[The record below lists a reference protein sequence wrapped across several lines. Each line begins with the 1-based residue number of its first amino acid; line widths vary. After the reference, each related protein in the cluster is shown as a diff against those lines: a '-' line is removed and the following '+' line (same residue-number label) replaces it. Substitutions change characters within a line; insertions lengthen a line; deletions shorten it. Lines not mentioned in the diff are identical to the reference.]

1 MHQAQLQLELL
12 DNVVQSVRS
21 ATVGEH
27 KSLDVIAGS
36 ALLGWAASKL
46 YTLLGSDAFM
56 VFHSG
61 KVRFGDGLPATENG
75 EAALPMPLC
84 WHEDKVNGV
93 AYKNGVV
100 DAGKI
105 YNWFHQKPNWVK
117 QPRQL
122 RNGFITQ
129 SGQILLP
136 AKSHSPHI
144 AIVQEPGID
153 NKLFG
158 YESLGST
165 QHYIA
170 TITADD
176 DISVEL
182 FGQVVSEFRSKVIR
196 IGRSKST
203 EYGRVKAEIL
213 ETTTEKKIPEDIS
226 GQKELTLWLRSDMA
240 IRDNHGS
247 PVLLPTDPTWIG
259 LPKGRITNAFIRYRS
274 YAPYNA
280 YREARDVEQQVL
292 LAGSV
297 IKFEFDEP
305 LTKCHAEI
313 LAGGLGTH
321 REVGLGAVVVNPKL
335 LEGITPCFE
344 STPQQSQD
352 SSDTADRATQKVSK
366 PRNSLLIPFLEK
378 RARRTLCQQ
387 DSKQWAV
394 DKLEILRTQYL
405 SARNYNGIKDDQA
418 FGPGRSQW
426 RRVYEA
432 TTGVTPD
439 EVKMKLFT
447 NTDCVCR
454 EGTDERKG
462 DDDWSIEISK
472 GRTLSGWLNT
482 EVKGITGEPDF
493 NLRLQWLTRL
503 AETLRDNPKGEP
515 E

>member
-46 YTLLGSDAFM
+46 YTPLESHAFT

-75 EAALPMPLC
+75 EVALPMPLC

-93 AYKNGVV
+93 AYKHEVI

-105 YNWFHQKPNWVK
+105 YNWFHQKPDWVK

-129 SGQILLP
+129 SGKILLP
-136 AKSHSPHI
+136 SKSHSPHI
-144 AIVQEPGID
+144 AIIQEPDID

-165 QHYIA
+165 QRYIA

-176 DISVEL
+176 DISEGL
-182 FGQVVSEFRSKVIR
+182 FEQVVAEFRSTVIR

-213 ETTTEKKIPEDIS
+213 GTTTEKKIQDIS
-226 GQKELTLWLRSDMA
+226 GQKKLTLWLRSDMA
-240 IRDNHGS
+240 IRDHHGS
-247 PVLLPTDPTWIG
+247 PVLLPTDPTWLG
-259 LPKGRITNAFIRYRS
+259 LPKGRITNAFIRYRT
-274 YAPYNA
+274 YALYNA
-280 YREARDVEQQVL
+280 YRQGRDVEQQVL

-305 LTKCHAEI
+305 LTKYHAEI

-321 REVGLGAVVVNPKL
+321 REAGLGAVVVNPKL
-335 LEGITPCFE
+335 LEGIAPCFE
-344 STPQQSQD
+344 SIPQQSQD
-352 SSDTADRATQKVSK
+352 YSDTADRATQKASK
-366 PRNSLLIPFLEK
+366 PRNSLLIDFLKK
-378 RARRTLCQQ
+378 RAGRTSSQQ

-394 DKLEILRTQYL
+394 DKLEMLRTQYL

-432 TTGVTPD
+432 TMGVTPD
-439 EVKMKLFT
+439 EVIRKLFI
-447 NTDCVCR
+447 NADCVCR

-472 GRTLSGWLNT
+472 GRTLSGWLKT

>member
-12 DNVVQSVRS
+12 DNVVQSKRS

-27 KSLDVIAGS
+27 ESLDVIAGS

-46 YTLLGSDAFM
+46 YIPLKSDAFT

-61 KVRFGDGLPATENG
+61 KVRFGDGLPATEHG

-84 WHEDKVNGV
+84 WHEDKVDGA
-93 AYKNGVV
+93 AYKNGVI
-100 DAGKI
+100 DADKI
-105 YNWFHQKPNWVK
+105 YNWFHQKPDRVK

-129 SGQILLP
+129 SGKILLP
-136 AKSHSPHI
+136 SKSHSPHI
-144 AIVQEPGID
+144 AIIQKPDD

-165 QHYIA
+165 QRYIA

-176 DISVEL
+176 DISETL
-182 FGQVVSEFRSKVIR
+182 FEQVIEEFRSTVIR

-203 EYGRVKAEIL
+203 EYGRVKVEIL
-213 ETTTEKKIPEDIS
+213 GPTTETKIPEII
-226 GQKELTLWLRSDMA
+226 GQKELTLWLRSDMS

-247 PVLLPTDPTWIG
+247 PVLLPTDPTWLG

-274 YAPYNA
+274 YAPYNV
-280 YREARDVEQQVL
+280 YRQARDVEQQVL

-305 LTKCHAEI
+305 LTKYHAEI

-321 REVGLGAVVVNPKL
+321 REAGLGAVVVNPKL

-378 RARRTLCQQ
+378 RARRTLFQQ

-432 TTGVTPD
+432 TMGVTPD
-439 EVKMKLFT
+439 EVINKLFI
-447 NTDCVCR
+447 NADCVCR

-472 GRTLSGWLNT
+472 GCTLSGWLKN
-482 EVKGITGEPDF
+482 EVKGITGKPDF